1 MKPVQL
7 LLIVGS
13 AAVLV
18 VYLAYFRSKLLD
30 RLLGLV
36 LLGVAWF
43 AILLPDYTT
52 RLANVLGVGRGA
64 DLIFYLFALFTVFVF
79 VILST
84 QTRTLNRQITA
95 LVRHQA
101 IRDASAPAAPEL
113 QGRDS
118 AHSDA
123 QRGTGAGQRA

>member
-7 LLIVGS
+7 LLIMGS
-13 AAVLV
+13 AAVLL
-18 VYLAYFRSKLLD
+18 VYLGYFRSKLLD
-30 RLLGLV
+30 RLLGLS

-52 RLANVLGVGRGA
+52 RLANLLGVGRGA
-64 DLIFYLFALFTVFVF
+64 DLIFYLFGLFTLFVF

-84 QTRTLNRQITA
+84 HLRTLSRQITT

-101 IRDASAPAAPEL
+101 IRDALVPVEAPRLRQDPAKVEPPSA
-113 QGRDS
+113 G
-118 AHSDA
+118 
-123 QRGTGAGQRA
+123 GADHQT

>member
-7 LLIVGS
+7 LLITGS

-18 VYLAYFRSKLLD
+18 VYLGYFRSKLLD
-30 RLLGLV
+30 RLLGLS

-52 RLANVLGVGRGA
+52 RLANLLGVGRGA
-64 DLIFYLFALFTVFVF
+64 DLIFYLFGLFTVFVF

-84 QTRTLNRQITA
+84 HTRTLSRQVTA

-101 IRDASAPAAPEL
+101 IRDAVVPTELSCPPEQARTVDL
-113 QGRDS
+113 RAVGDS
-118 AHSDA
+118 DQA
-123 QRGTGAGQRA
+123 